1 MDKIIEKLR
10 SDEHYYGEF
19 GKKYLSNSDI
29 GTLLKNP
36 LALGQPSK
44 PSAAFLVGG
53 YFHTAILEPHKLKK
67 YKVIK
72 SSTRNTKVYKEM
84 SGGELCLLEHEVDAI
99 EKLSEVNTTVSR
111 MLAIHEERI
120 SKQEE
125 VDSILFAKIDKLR
138 DKMDGDN
145 DRIDQ
150 RIRQL
155 EKRVWMAIGGV
166 VVASFIMNNAG
177 VVTNMLTAP
186 EPPSRITSSYVEG

>member
-1 MDKIIEKLR
+1 MEDQVKIAVLEQKIEDLKPIVLR
-10 SDEHYYGEF
+10 ID
-19 GKKYLSNSDI
+19 
-29 GTLLKNP
+29 
-36 LALGQPSK
+36 A
-44 PSAAFLVGG
+44 
-53 YFHTAILEPHKLKK
+53 
-67 YKVIK
+67 
-72 SSTRNTKVYKEM
+72 
-84 SGGELCLLEHEVDAI
+84 AI

-125 VDSILFAKIDKLR
+125 VDTVLFAKIDKLR

-177 VVTNMLTAP
+177 IFSKVLTAP
-186 EPPSRITSSYVEG
+186 DQTSKIMSSYVEG